1 MLFVLLLNL
10 RIYEDII
17 DEHHYELVEIVHEHT
32 IHQVHEE
39 RWRIRQTEGH
49 DCVLI
54 KPILG
59 DECCLQYVHRLDPEL
74 MIT

>member
-1 MLFVLLLNL
+1 MLLVLFLIL

-17 DEHHYELVEIVHEHT
+17 DEHHYKLIQIVHEHT

-39 RWRIRQTEGH
+39 SWRIHQTEGYKYI
-49 DCVLI
+49 LI

-59 DECCLQYVHRLDPEL
+59 DECRLMYEGQIL
-74 MIT
+74 S

>member
-1 MLFVLLLNL
+1 MFLLIL

-17 DEHHYELVEIVHEHT
+17 DEHHYKFVEIVHEYT
-32 IHQVHEE
+32 IHQVHKES
-39 RWRIRQTEGH
+39 WRIRQTKGH
-49 DCVLI
+49 NCVLI

-59 DECCLQYVHRLDPEL
+59 DECFLRYVRRPDPEM

>member
-1 MLFVLLLNL
+1 MLLLTL
-10 RIYEDII
+10 GIYEDII
-17 DEHHYELVEIVHEHT
+17 DEHHHKLVEVVHEHT

-49 DCVLI
+49 DCILI

-59 DECCLQYVHRLDPEL
+59 DECCLRYVRRSDLEL